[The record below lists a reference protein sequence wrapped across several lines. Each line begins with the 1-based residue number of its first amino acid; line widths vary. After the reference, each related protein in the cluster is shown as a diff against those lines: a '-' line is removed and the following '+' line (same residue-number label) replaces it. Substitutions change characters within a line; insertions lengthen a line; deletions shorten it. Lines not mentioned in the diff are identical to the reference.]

1 MLCRGLSFLALMVLL
16 NFLIFLEKLHPPC
29 LYSPSQLLAGHL
41 SAKAMQKIHPC
52 SYAFLEPG
60 TQHIFTGTK

>member
-16 NFLIFLEKLHPPC
+16 NFLIFLEEQHPPC

-41 SAKAMQKIHPC
+41 SAKVILGICRQ
-52 SYAFLEPG
+52 
-60 TQHIFTGTK
+60 FTLAYVHF